1 MSVDELQDGRRC
13 AALYLKPS
21 VQLLTLLEHCEG
33 DCKEVEQG
41 KEGVGGDVEGQNGIL
56 GVGVHDVNEA

>member
-1 MSVDELQDGRRC
+1 MIADAV
-13 AALYLKPS
+13 LYLKPS

-56 GVGVHDVNEA
+56 GVGVDDVKGSGPRHSE